1 MFRFIFS
8 VSLFF
13 LLIFDAYGHRIYHS
27 DKLFKNDTIINCEFL
42 KKQELLEYNIKVG
55 LVTVGRINFRKSFCK
70 DSKVINAEIVG
81 YTKGLGKLFF
91 DLNVNYE
98 SYFVDQEYTPI
109 KFIKTINESGNK
121 KQEEIYFN
129 NKLKEAYYQNT
140 KDTEG
145 KFFFYENK
153 LFDLVSGIYF
163 FRSKTDN
170 INKDTS
176 KLQIPYLHN
185 GNGIKK
191 LKFDFVGI
199 EKIKVSNVLI
209 KTKKFL
215 CVFESKNKLFQNKNE
230 VYFWVSD
237 DKYNIPIII
246 ETRTKLSKIK
256 IELKNYS
263 DTIIKI
269 I

>member
-1 MFRFIFS
+1 MF
-8 VSLFF
+8 
-13 LLIFDAYGHRIYHS
+13 FDAYGSQIHQS
-27 DKLFKNDTIINCEFL
+27 NKLPKNDTIINCEFL
-42 KKQELLEYNIKVG
+42 KKQEFLEYNIKVG
-55 LVTVGRINFRKSFCK
+55 LFTVGKVNFRKSFCE

-98 SYFVDQEYTPI
+98 SYFIDQKYTPI
-109 KFIKTINESGNK
+109 KFIKSIYENGNK

-129 NKLKEAYYQNT
+129 NKLKKAYYYNT
-140 KDTEG
+140 KDTQG
-145 KFFFYENK
+145 KIFFYKKK
-153 LFDLVSGIYF
+153 LFDLVSAIYL
-163 FRSKTDN
+163 FRSKTNN
-170 INKDTS
+170 INKHTS
-176 KLQIPYLHN
+176 KLQIPYLDN

-191 LKFDFVGI
+191 LRFDFVGI
-199 EKIKVSNVLI
+199 DTIKTSKTLI

-215 CVFESKNKLFQNKNE
+215 CIFYSKNKLFKNKNE

-256 IELKNYS
+256 IELINNTN
-263 DTIIKI
+263 TIFKI

>member
-1 MFRFIFS
+1 MF
-8 VSLFF
+8 
-13 LLIFDAYGHRIYHS
+13 FDAYGFQIHQS
-27 DKLFKNDTIINCEFL
+27 NKFLKNDTIINCEFL
-42 KKQELLEYNIKVG
+42 KKQEFLEYDIKVG
-55 LVTVGRINFRKSFCK
+55 LVTVGKVNFRKSLCE
-70 DSKVINAEIVG
+70 DSKLINAEIVG

-98 SYFVDQEYTPI
+98 SYFIDKKYTPI
-109 KFIKTINESGNK
+109 KFIKSICENGNK

-129 NKLKEAYYQNT
+129 NKLKKAYYRNT
-140 KDTEG
+140 RDTQG
-145 KFFFYENK
+145 KIFFYKNK
-153 LFDLVSGIYF
+153 LFDLVSAIYL
-163 FRSKTDN
+163 FRSKTYN
-170 INKDTS
+170 INMYTS

-191 LKFDFVGI
+191 LRFDFVGI
-199 EKIKVSNVLI
+199 DTIKISKTLI
-209 KTKKFL
+209 KTKKYL
-215 CVFESKNKLFQNKNE
+215 CNFDSKNKLFQNKNE

-256 IELKNYS
+256 IVLINYN
-263 DTIIKI
+263 DAIFKI

>member
-1 MFRFIFS
+1 MF
-8 VSLFF
+8 
-13 LLIFDAYGHRIYHS
+13 FDAYGSQIHQS
-27 DKLFKNDTIINCEFL
+27 NKLPKNDTIINCEFL
-42 KKQELLEYNIKVG
+42 KKQEFLEYNIKVG
-55 LVTVGRINFRKSFCK
+55 LFTVGKVNFRKSFCE

-98 SYFVDQEYTPI
+98 SYFIDQKYTPI
-109 KFIKTINESGNK
+109 KFIKSIYENGNK

-129 NKLKEAYYQNT
+129 NKLKKAYYYNT
-140 KDTEG
+140 KDTQG
-145 KFFFYENK
+145 KIFFYKKK
-153 LFDLVSGIYF
+153 LFDLVSAIYL
-163 FRSKTDN
+163 FRSKTNN
-170 INKDTS
+170 INKHTS

-191 LKFDFVGI
+191 LRFDFVGI
-199 EKIKVSNVLI
+199 DTIKTSKTLI

-215 CVFESKNKLFQNKNE
+215 CIFYSKNKLFKNKNE

-256 IELKNYS
+256 IELINNTN
-263 DTIIKI
+263 TIFKI